1 MFFLSR
7 IKNVH
12 GGSEMKKWKF
22 IRFITLLLFS
32 ASLALSCFICTSVS
46 AASTC
51 VSGQTYPSNG
61 LKLYKYGGAEQDVTT
76 TWWSSYTDATSPHIQ
91 KLRFSFAG
99 MNQPGYYTVTWSEVV
114 RNPESGFSA
123 ITSIAGS
130 DSTTVLNVDVASAET
145 DGNLYY
151 SYFATVYKNSSDSY
165 LYFSQ
170 DVNITSPTLWSITS
184 PLASL
189 YVCNDGGSD
198 YSSALSSIASS
209 IDTNNVLATNIK
221 DLLLFVSDTRLPS
234 IQTAIENINYSSQA
248 TTDAVNNQ
256 TTVLNNSINSL
267 QQETET
273 GNQQAQDRWEQDKEE
288 EADREEQG
296 SDDMSSLTS
305 IFRFEIRN
313 PFMGLLGLFTNNCPV
328 NIPVVA
334 GMLGSSQTVYPCWF
348 SQQTRGI
355 LTPVIGISSSM
366 LLFGYLVRKFLNGS
380 TFNDTME
387 F

>member
-1 MFFLSR
+1 
-7 IKNVH
+7 
-12 GGSEMKKWKF
+12 MKKWKST
-22 IRFITLLLFS
+22 RFITLLLFS
-32 ASLALSCFICTSVS
+32 ASLVLSCFISIPVSALNFGATGTINIYPDSSTWARYYLNNVDYVTLYPSTTYNPSIGTSRVFTYSNSGGTLGEIHLTFSNSYPTHTLQHFSIRYSGTSVDNPIYYKNLRVDSSRSIINVSCTPTREITSGTNTLTTDMVCDYWLYSDSNNGFLGLFPNVGFSNNLDVTVSPIDYAVITSDSGGS
-46 AASTC
+46 ASSELQTIINNQQNIETLLNNDFNVVVARLQDIIDGLGDFSTAID
-51 VSGQTYPSNG
+51 GQT
-61 LKLYKYGGAEQDVTT
+61 
-76 TWWSSYTDATSPHIQ
+76 
-91 KLRFSFAG
+91 
-99 MNQPGYYTVTWSEVV
+99 
-114 RNPESGFSA
+114 
-123 ITSIAGS
+123 
-130 DSTTVLNVDVASAET
+130 
-145 DGNLYY
+145 
-151 SYFATVYKNSSDSY
+151 
-165 LYFSQ
+165 
-170 DVNITSPTLWSITS
+170 
-184 PLASL
+184 
-189 YVCNDGGSD
+189 
-198 YSSALSSIASS
+198 LS
-209 IDTNNVLATNIK
+209 
-221 DLLLFVSDTRLPS
+221 
-234 IQTAIENINYSSQA
+234 
-248 TTDAVNNQ
+248 
-256 TTVLNNSINSL
+256 LNNSINNV
-267 QQETET
+267 QQEVET

>member
-1 MFFLSR
+1 
-7 IKNVH
+7 
-12 GGSEMKKWKF
+12 MKKWKSTRSTTF
-22 IRFITLLLFS
+22 LLFLAWFALSFITS
-32 ASLALSCFICTSVS
+32 TPVS
-46 AASTC
+46 AYNFNYD
-51 VSGQTYPSNG
+51 GKIHYLNYSNSV
-61 LKLYKYGGAEQDVTT
+61 LK
-76 TWWSSYTDATSPHIQ
+76 TD
-91 KLRFSFAG
+91 
-99 MNQPGYYTVTWSEVV
+99 
-114 RNPESGFSA
+114 
-123 ITSIAGS
+123 
-130 DSTTVLNVDVASAET
+130 
-145 DGNLYY
+145 DGNLTAGANGDNIRWTGISAGYSVREMQIYFQKPIATEPTLASFTITYNVGSAKTSWYY
-151 SYFATVYKNSSDSY
+151 GVTWREALTLSDSCINNV
-165 LYFSQ
+165 SPV
-170 DVNITSPTLWSITS
+170 VNSPTEVNQSITCSYLVLINEPNLVALHGS
-184 PLASL
+184 PNGEIFFYL
-189 YVCNDGGSD
+189 
-198 YSSALSSIASS
+198 
-209 IDTNNVLATNIK
+209 
-221 DLLLFVSDTRLPS
+221 
-234 IQTAIENINYSSQA
+234 
-248 TTDAVNNQ
+248 NQ
-256 TTVLNNSINSL
+256 TTGDTGSITVTPFFTRGISNNGLSDDDRQWLQANMPSGTSQTDITNIQNKIDNTTNAIDNQTSTLNNSINSL